1 MLKGSDWIRDA
12 RVALCF
18 LTRLPVRWP
27 SEAGGITLSDAVRA
41 FPLVGLVVGG
51 LAAICWLV
59 FREMGLQ
66 PLPAAFLTVAAM
78 VLMTGAL
85 HEDGLADVADGAGAG
100 SNLERRLEI
109 MRDSRIGTY
118 GVLAVIL
125 SVGLRVSALAA
136 FADPA
141 HGAAA
146 LVAAHVGARSGLP
159 MVMARLGHARKDGLS
174 VSAGRPDEQ
183 SAWIAIGIGILLM
196 MIFAGI
202 GAGLAAALAAA
213 IVVLAGARWAQIR
226 LGGQTGDVLGALEQ
240 LAEIAILLT
249 LTTMGS

>member
-1 MLKGSDWIRDA
+1 
-12 RVALCF
+12 
-18 LTRLPVRWP
+18 
-27 SEAGGITLSDAVRA
+27 
-41 FPLVGLVVGG
+41 
-51 LAAICWLV
+51 
-59 FREMGLQ
+59 
-66 PLPAAFLTVAAM
+66 
-78 VLMTGAL
+78 
-85 HEDGLADVADGAGAG
+85 
-100 SNLERRLEI
+100 
-109 MRDSRIGTY
+109 
-118 GVLAVIL
+118 
-125 SVGLRVSALAA
+125 
-136 FADPA
+136 
-141 HGAAA
+141 
-146 LVAAHVGARSGLP
+146 